1 LKNNFDK
8 NTSDHKF
15 KIGDKMLI

>member
-8 NTSDHKF
+8 
-15 KIGDKMLI
+15 IILY